1 MVIYPDIGRYTSVA
15 EVWCKES
22 YFLVLY
28 MLGCVSSCVLEEYCV
43 RDCMSDVSV
52 GFFSCYISVGFG
64 ILMEVGDVEL
74 GLGCLYSLFTYLYGK
89 HMD

>member
-1 MVIYPDIGRYTSVA
+1 MWGIKFTCAVYVGV
-15 EVWCKES
+15 CG
-22 YFLVLY
+22 FLWI
-28 MLGCVSSCVLEEYCV
+28 EDYCV

-52 GFFSCYISVGFG
+52 GFFSCYISVGFV

-89 HMD
+89 HID